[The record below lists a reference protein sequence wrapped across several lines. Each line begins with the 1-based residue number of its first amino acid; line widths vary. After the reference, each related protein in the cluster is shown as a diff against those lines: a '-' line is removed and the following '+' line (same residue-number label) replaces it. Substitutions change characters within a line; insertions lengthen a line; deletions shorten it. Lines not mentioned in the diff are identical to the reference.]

1 MAGTDDLQ
9 LDEIKVN
16 GENGEI
22 YVLHWLANTEK
33 ALKDITADALK
44 PAQSALEAT
53 LVKVATAAE
62 PFALPGRSV
71 RRLVGRCL
79 VAMYSKGDT
88 RSLFDTM
95 QVFLKVA
102 SEPKPQENKDARVTA
117 LYCIGDI
124 MAALGSQIMSFAT
137 DVALLCLRLA
147 KASANTV
154 LLRYNALV
162 CLRKTLT
169 TASRALTDSTTKD
182 VSKQSRNYLSDKA
195 LPVQRAAA
203 EVLIA
208 LYPSGDGN
216 RAVSDVEAIVLLC
229 TKSLDGADQQ
239 TRRSLARLVGH
250 ILASTQTERAEV
262 AEPTKKGKKGD
273 QNEDNDTPAPVG
285 ISTDGPKLILPAADM
300 LSVLSTQYNKAAAT
314 RKTRIGI
321 FDFYATLLLT
331 LGSAW
336 VEANYATIV
345 RHFFT
350 DIVSSQRST
359 SSRYEILCVRKL
371 VGLLLRELI
380 GLRMLSEQGQIGA
393 VRELSLSY
401 VKKWPPVMHGQLA
414 PTPLVLT
421 IALREIAGLLQQLG
435 NAPPP
440 VQDALADPL
449 LEVLSHPTHS
459 VRVSAA
465 WALRAF
471 CHSAPRRLA
480 KSILTVLEALQ
491 NNITALTSPAAPSDI
506 ERRTL
511 GHAYG
516 LAALFSII
524 PEKPLYVSY
533 DLSAKVLDV
542 AIQLLKRSGEHD
554 IKIAGVEV
562 EVAWTCISSLMC
574 LGPNFV
580 RAHLPQLMVL
590 WRNAL
595 PKPTSKDTTP
605 NSGRSDAEWGF
616 LLHVR
621 ECALGA
627 IFCFLQNNAALITLD
642 VARRVSSLLNNALL
656 FANAWVAQS
665 SDDAATQNVPT
676 TQAADVP
683 LNVREAMLR
692 RRIYQCYS
700 ALGFSSL
707 TLSAVETLLQ
717 SAVTLFASADSYM
730 GSTMQAAI
738 ATSSGNFTSVWL
750 AADSYGFGVT
760 KLASAADSTIA
771 PAADASPS
779 DAGERLNR
787 DTIEAAIDS
796 MITTPVIGSLE
807 HDTSVLWKSS
817 RQATSC
823 PEPAP
828 PATAVVDAAIELFS
842 QLLPLQ
848 DPSLCSK
855 TVSQLVDGC
864 RSPKLERNVGRKTAV
879 FVNATTAVMLALRV
893 ASAGPQRQ
901 ARETF
906 GSAHIS
912 SALTE
917 LLKGAIIDG
926 DPVLRNAGSEAL
938 GRLAGLAGTSYLT
951 SQITALVDQVVN
963 NRDPNCRAGC
973 ALTFGA
979 IYTHV
984 GVLAAGPL
992 LKTTVN
998 VLMSLGN
1005 DPHPLVHFWALTA
1018 LGQVINAA
1026 SLSYAPFI
1034 NSTIGM
1040 LVKLYSL
1047 DSHEPAG
1054 GSINNANL
1062 AGDLPT
1068 YQVICRIIDAVIGVT
1083 GPELQDSSSKR
1094 DLILDLV
1101 VQFLHETDAGIGVE
1115 AIRCIEHFLIFA
1127 PDRVDIPDLIQRLRA
1142 NLSSPRRPLK
1152 VASINAL
1159 YRLVQRDALL
1169 MSRVGGDKLVED
1181 LFGMLD
1187 DDSTI
1192 DGVRNVITSWLSQTA
1207 AQNPSAWIDL
1217 CQRIMSRT
1225 TASQQAVNATAA
1237 GGLQDDEGESLGV
1250 VASGGGGAER
1260 QTSRWRTQLF
1270 ALQCL
1275 HDICRITVA
1284 AGVREHVDIPFAKR
1298 RGLPTSRLLVSR
1310 VPDLIKMA
1318 FTASAAHVPDI
1329 RLEGLVVLRDV
1340 IEIFAKSPDPD
1351 YEDALFL
1358 EQHQA
1363 PITAA
1368 LTPAFGQD
1376 STPEVLASGVQV
1388 CAVFVGCGIVK
1399 DVSRMGRIL
1408 KLLTSAL
1415 EQSKG
1420 FGTLSIGDMGHLSPN
1435 ASVMLRISTLTA
1447 WAELQIASPAQS
1459 YLEDVL
1465 KPHRATLST
1474 LWIASLRDY
1483 ASIRVDSEV
1492 SQDPSSAAM
1501 DSSYFGLGREVLLP
1515 YYAKSWPRILRAVS
1529 NSMRAQDPTI
1539 LAAMDGLEAPNTDNL
1554 PKTDSRGLREDP
1566 TAFFFPVFGLVFEA
1580 LSSQS
1585 SEASSSQESTEMTV
1599 TALEALKSLVRP
1611 EYSGSAVLDQ
1621 AIFDELIGLCYRL
1634 ALTEPALVQRH
1645 LVETISSLAV
1655 SQGDRLLRGKANGH
1669 TPDAFPVDAP
1679 LSDCLRI
1686 CSFVLRHAVPTSR
1699 SVQAAKLGNSLP
1711 ERITMLNAAFTAFAR
1726 ISALFGPSRREDLRG
1741 VGVTLYSA
1749 FLKDELSEVD
1759 LVGPTL
1765 PSLKALL
1772 EVPADATVTADNS
1785 AYSRVIHGL
1794 LSTCLLNIEEMRG
1807 REGPIPNTKTKNN
1820 LLASVIILTS
1830 VPVGVKLSQVAL
1842 EQCCYL
1848 ISQRLTEVT
1857 EVSPS
1862 LSLTAGHCA
1871 KTLITGATAGSPTL
1885 QYCVKFLVPGMITY
1899 IARVSS
1905 LANDSTGP
1913 TPDVHIKATEEALK
1927 AFTAFYNSVPESK
1940 RTLALAILLPVEVML
1955 LDPSKA
1961 PLSHLHVNAVAQLL
1975 SFATTTPV
1983 AFKEAAAKLD
1993 PVVREKLETSV
2004 RQAIGGGSAAAP
2016 SQSAKPQI
2024 SLRSF

>member
-1 MAGTDDLQ
+1 MATAEDLRIDESKVTD
-9 LDEIKVN
+9 
-16 GENGEI
+16 ENAEI
-22 YVLHWLANTEK
+22 YVLHWLSRADK
-33 ALKDITADALK
+33 AINDLGADVLK
-44 PAQSALEAT
+44 PAQASLETT
-53 LVKVATAAE
+53 LIKIATAAD
-62 PFALPGRSV
+62 PYPVPGRSV
-71 RRLVGRCL
+71 RNLVGRCL
-79 VAMYSKGDT
+79 VALYLKAET
-88 RSLFDTM
+88 RSMFDTM
-95 QVFLKVA
+95 QTFFKAA
-102 SEPKPQENKDARVTA
+102 SELKPAEHKDARVTA
-117 LYCIGDI
+117 LYCMGEV
-124 MAALGSQIMSFAT
+124 MRVHGAQIMSLAT
-137 DVALLCLRLA
+137 DIVLVCLRIA

-154 LLRYNALV
+154 ILRYNALV
-162 CLRKTLT
+162 CLRKVLG

-182 VSKQSRNYLSDKA
+182 VLKQSRGYLSDKA
-195 LPVQRAAA
+195 SPIQRAAA

-208 LYPSGDGN
+208 LYPSGDGT
-216 RAVSDVEAIVLLC
+216 RTASDVESIVLLC
-229 TKSLDGADQQ
+229 VRSLDGADQQ
-239 TRRSLARLVGH
+239 TRRSLARLAGH
-250 ILASTQTERAEV
+250 MLASTQFERAV
-262 AEPTKKGKKGD
+262 PVEPPKKGKKEQD
-273 QNEDNDTPAPVG
+273 DDTAAPATMG
-285 ISTDGPKLILPAADM
+285 IPTEGPKLIMAPHEM
-300 LSVLSTQYNKAAAT
+300 LLILSAQFNKAATT
-314 RKTRIGI
+314 RKARIGI

-331 LGSAW
+331 LGPSW
-336 VEANYATIV
+336 VEANYAIVV

-350 DIVSSQRST
+350 EIVSTPRST
-359 SSRYEILCVRKL
+359 ATRYEILSIRKL
-371 VGLLLRELI
+371 VGVLLRDLI
-380 GLRMLSEQGQIGA
+380 GVRMLSEQGQIGA

-401 VKKWPPVMHGQLA
+401 VKKWPAIMPGQIA
-414 PTPLVLT
+414 PNPLVLV

-435 NAPPP
+435 SAPPP

-449 LEVLSHPTHS
+449 LEILSHPSHS
-459 VRVSAA
+459 TRVAAA
-465 WALRAF
+465 WALRSF
-471 CHSAPRRLA
+471 CHAAPRRLA
-480 KSILTVLEALQ
+480 RSILTALEALQ
-491 NNITALTSPAAPSDI
+491 NNIAALTSAAAPADI
-506 ERRTL
+506 DKRTL

-516 LAALFSII
+516 LAALFSVI

-595 PKPTSKDTTP
+595 PKPTSKDIASNT
-605 NSGRSDAEWGF
+605 GRSDAEWGF

-642 VARRVSSLLNNALL
+642 VARRVSSLLNHALL
-656 FANAWVAQS
+656 FANAWIAQS
-665 SDDAATQNVPT
+665 SEDASAPSISVAQM
-676 TQAADVP
+676 DVP

-707 TLSAVETLLQ
+707 TLSTTEALLQ
-717 SAVTLFASADSYM
+717 SAVTLFASADSYH
-730 GSTMQAAI
+730 GSAMQAAI
-738 ATSSGNFTSVWL
+738 ATSSGTFSSVWL
-750 AADSYGFGVT
+750 SADGYGFGVT
-760 KLASAADSTIA
+760 KLASASEAAVTADTSGQ
-771 PAADASPS
+771 DSG
-779 DAGERLNR
+779 DRLNR

-796 MITTPVIGSLE
+796 MITTPVLGSFE
-807 HDTSVLWKSS
+807 HDTSVLWRSFKLG
-817 RQATSC
+817 TTW
-823 PEPAP
+823 PDPAP
-828 PATAVVDAAIELFS
+828 PATAVIDGAIELFS

-848 DPSLCSK
+848 DPGLCSK
-855 TVSQLVDGC
+855 TIAQLIDGC

-879 FVNATTAVMLALRV
+879 FVNATVALMLALRV
-893 ASAGPQRQ
+893 AGAGSQRQ

-906 GSAHIS
+906 GSSHI
-912 SALTE
+912 AATLTD

-938 GRLAGLAGTSYLT
+938 GRLAGLAGTAYLS
-951 SQITALVDQVVN
+951 SQITSLVDQVVN
-963 NRDPNCRAGC
+963 NRDPHGRAGC

-979 IYTHV
+979 IYSHV

-1005 DPHPLVHFWALTA
+1005 DPHPLVHFWALSA
-1018 LGQVINAA
+1018 LSQVTNAA

-1047 DSHEPAG
+1047 ESHEPEG
-1054 GSINNANL
+1054 GSSNNANI

-1083 GPELQDSSSKR
+1083 GPELLESSHKR
-1094 DLILDLV
+1094 NLILNLV
-1101 VQFLHETDAGIGVE
+1101 TEFLHEDDAGIGVE

-1127 PDRVDIPDLIQRLRA
+1127 PEHVDIPDLIQRLRS
-1142 NLSSPRRPLK
+1142 NLSSTRRPLK

-1169 MSRVGGDKLVED
+1169 MSKVGGDKLVED

-1192 DGVRNVITSWLSQTA
+1192 EGVRNVITSWLTQTA

-1225 TASQQAVNATAA
+1225 TASQQAVDAATKTAV
-1237 GGLQDDEGESLGV
+1237 LQDDEVESLGV
-1250 VASGGGGAER
+1250 AAGAGGER

-1275 HDICRITVA
+1275 HEICRITVA
-1284 AGVREHVDIPFAKR
+1284 SGIREHFDIPFAKR
-1298 RGLPTSRLLVSR
+1298 RGLQTSRLLVSR
-1310 VPDLIKMA
+1310 VPDLIRMA
-1318 FTASAAHVPDI
+1318 FTASAAHVPEI

-1376 STPEVLASGVQV
+1376 STPEVLASAVQV
-1388 CAVFVGCGIVK
+1388 CAVFVGSGVVK
-1399 DVSRMGRIL
+1399 DISRMGRIL

-1420 FGTLSIGDMGHLSPN
+1420 SFGTLSIGDMGQLSPN

-1447 WAELQIASPAQS
+1447 WAELQISSPLQS
-1459 YLEDVL
+1459 YLHDVL

-1492 SQDPSSAAM
+1492 LQDPASAAV

-1515 YYAKSWPRILRAVS
+1515 YYTKSWPRILKAVS
-1529 NSMRAQDPTI
+1529 ISMKSQDPTI
-1539 LAAMDGLEAPNTDNL
+1539 LAAMDGLDGPPTEGAAKPEGSI
-1554 PKTDSRGLREDP
+1554 PKDEP

-1585 SEASSSQESTEMTV
+1585 SEASSTADSMEMTI
-1599 TALEALKSLVRP
+1599 TSLDALKSLVRP
-1611 EYSGSAVLDQ
+1611 EYCGSAVLES
-1621 AIFDELIGLCYRL
+1621 AIFDELIGLSYRL
-1634 ALTEPALVQRH
+1634 ALTEPALVQHH
-1645 LVETISSLAV
+1645 LVEAISSLAV
-1655 SQGDRLLRGKANGH
+1655 SQGQRLLRPKVSNGSVAS
-1669 TPDAFPVDAP
+1669 DSFPVDVP

-1699 SVQAAKLGNSLP
+1699 SVQAKLGNSAAD
-1711 ERITMLNAAFTAFAR
+1711 RVSMLRNAFTAFAT
-1726 ISALFGPSRREDLRG
+1726 ISALYAPARQENLRA
-1741 VGVTLYSA
+1741 VGATLYSA
-1749 FLKDELSEVD
+1749 FLKDELSELD

-1765 PSLKALL
+1765 PALKALL
-1772 EVPADATVTADNS
+1772 EVSPGPAVTASNS
-1785 AYSRVIHGL
+1785 AYGRVVHGL
-1794 LSTCLLNIEEMRG
+1794 LSACLLNMEEMRG
-1807 REGPIPNTKTKNN
+1807 REGPIPQLKTKNN
-1820 LLASVIILTS
+1820 MLAAVLILTT
-1830 VPVGVKLSQVAL
+1830 VPIGVKLSNAVL
-1842 EQCCYL
+1842 EQCCFL
-1848 ISQRLTEVT
+1848 ISQRMAEIS
-1857 EVSPS
+1857 EI
-1862 LSLTAGHCA
+1862 SLTAAHCA
-1871 KTLITGATAGSPTL
+1871 KTLINGATAGNPAL
-1885 QYCVKFLVPGMITY
+1885 QHCVRFLVPGMITY
-1899 IARVSS
+1899 IARVAS
-1905 LANDSTGP
+1905 LATDAE
-1913 TPDVHIKATEEALK
+1913 TPPPEIYVKAAEETLK

-1940 RTLALAILLPVEVML
+1940 RTLALAVLLPVQVML
-1955 LDPSKA
+1955 LDPARS
-1961 PLSHLHVNAVAQLL
+1961 PPSQLHVNAVAQLL

-1983 AFKEAAAKLD
+1983 AFKEATAKLHA
-1993 PVVREKLETSV
+1993 PIREKLETSV
-2004 RQAIGGGSAAAP
+2004 RQAIGGASAGQSA
-2016 SQSAKPQI
+2016 QSAKPQI